1 MSMSQAMDEKG
12 PSQGAGEG
20 PHSRVENVEVSWQIQ
35 GDHLD
40 SRLRKDQEV
49 KA

>member
-20 PHSRVENVEVSWQIQ
+20 PHSRVENVEVSWQIK